1 MLLHSRTGGKLLP
14 GRKTEREFMAKKA
27 DNGTMTIITQP
38 YGGCSVQERKAAMA
52 RGMSAEDIAKRNV
65 IPETT
70 PNGEPHR
77 IIAEELYSEND
88 TFVPYK
94 PALPDDPGPASALS
108 VKPGVLREGQKITD
122 RIGVKVKPTDPDY
135 WGLASVM
142 TEEEAELAR
151 HMKVRKPQTFDQL
164 REASGLDADKLQQL
178 LDDMCIKGII
188 EFNWE
193 NLDGKN
199 PAHERRYVL
208 PMFVPGSAEFTV
220 MNQAQLEEHP
230 ELGTFFERMTFLP
243 LEKVTKMVPP
253 GGAGIGMHVIP
264 VERAIQQV
272 NEAVDVEK
280 LSHWLKKYDRFSVG
294 ACSCRLSERARGD
307 NAGSDPQ
314 NWCVGVG
321 DMADYCVETGKGHFA
336 TYDEVVDLLILAEK
350 NGYVHQ
356 ITNIDGSDKIFAIC
370 NCDVNVCYALRTS
383 QLFNTPNMSRS
394 AYVAHIEADKCV
406 ACAGCVEVCPA
417 GAVQLGQKLTT
428 TSGPVE
434 YPRQPL
440 PTLKW
445 SEADWDPDYK
455 NSNRIETHD
464 TGTAPCKTA
473 CPAHI
478 SVQGYLRMAAEGR
491 YRDALALIKKE
502 NPFPAVCGRICN
514 RRCEAACTRGSI
526 DDAVAID
533 EVKKFIAEQDLH
545 AEHRFVPEIVPPT
558 TRGRYSEKIAIV
570 GAGPAGLSCAYYLA
584 TLGYKPTVFERDQK
598 PGGMMTYG
606 IPAYKLA
613 KDVVDAEIDV
623 LRELGVE
630 IRCGVEVG
638 RDITLGQL
646 REQGYAAFYLA
657 IGCQGGRKTGVPGE
671 DAPGVT
677 TAVEFLRTAIGNPDY
692 ELKGET
698 VVIGGGNV
706 AIDAARVAVRCGSE
720 KVTMVC
726 LEKADEMPAL
736 PEEIAEAEEDGVRI
750 IHGWGPARVESHPKD
765 GRVSGVHFKH
775 CDRVFDDEGRFAPVY
790 DESNTMAQYA
800 DNVVLAIGQSI
811 EWGSLLDGS
820 KVELGRGNGAVA
832 DPQTYQTAEPDI
844 FVGGD
849 VYTGPKFVIDAI
861 AAGHEA
867 AISLHRFVQTG
878 SSLTLGRNP
887 RHYAELDKHTV
898 ALNPYDYDHAGRCL
912 PSCAKIDDVRHS
924 WDDVRQVFTEEQI
937 RVETARCLSC
947 GASIVDPNSCI
958 GCGLCTTRC
967 EFDAIHLH
975 RDNPACSTM
984 VASEDKLKAIL
995 PNAGRMLLRS
1005 VKPAS
1010 RR

>member
-1 MLLHSRTGGKLLP
+1 MT
-14 GRKTEREFMAKKA
+14 RKP
-27 DNGTMTIITQP
+27 DNGTMTVVTEP
-38 YGGCSVQERKAAMA
+38 YGGSTVNERKAAMR
-52 RGMSAEDIAKRNV
+52 RGLSDEEVAARNV
-65 IPETT
+65 IPTSE
-70 PNGEPHR
+70 PNGQPLR
-77 IIAEELYSEND
+77 ILAEEMYSEND
-88 TFVPYK
+88 TFVPYS
-94 PALPDDPGPASALS
+94 PAQPNDPGPASREPL
-108 VKPGVLREGQKITD
+108 KPGVLREGQKITD
-122 RIGVKVKPTDPDY
+122 RIGVKVTANDPDY

-142 TEEEAELAR
+142 TEEEAALTA
-151 HMKVRKPQTFDQL
+151 HMKVRKPMTVAQIVD
-164 REASGLDADKLQQL
+164 ASGMPEAEVQRL
-178 LDDMCIKGII
+178 LDDMSIKGIV
-188 EFNWE
+188 EYNWE

-199 PAHERRYVL
+199 PAHERRYIL

-220 MNQAQLEEHP
+220 MNQQQMEEHP

-243 LEKVTKMVPP
+243 LEVATKLVPP

-264 VERAIQQV
+264 VERAIECE
-272 NEAVDVEK
+272 NRAADVERI
-280 LSHWLKKYDRFSVG
+280 SHWLKKYDRFSVG
-294 ACSCRLSERARGD
+294 ACSCRMSERVHGS

-336 TYDEVVDLLILAEK
+336 TYDEVIDLLILAEK

-394 AYVAHIEADKCV
+394 AYVAHIESDKCV

-417 GAVQLGQKLTT
+417 GAVQLGQKLSTVN
-428 TSGPVE
+428 GPLE

-440 PTLKW
+440 PTLTW
-445 SEADWDPDYK
+445 GEADWDFDYK
-455 NSNRIETHD
+455 DNNRIECHD

-514 RRCEAACTRGSI
+514 RRCEAACTRGAV
-526 DDAVAID
+526 DEAVAID
-533 EVKKFIAEQDLH
+533 EVKKFIAEQDLV
-545 AEHRFVPEIVPPT
+545 AEHRFVPEITPPT
-558 TRGRYSEKIAIV
+558 TRGGFHEKIAVV

-584 TLGYKPTVFERDQK
+584 TLGYAPVVFERDEK

-623 LRELGVE
+623 LREMGVE
-630 IRCGVEVG
+630 IRCGVNVG
-638 RDITLGQL
+638 EDVTLDEL
-646 REQGYAAFYLA
+646 REQGFKAFYLA
-657 IGCQGGRKTGVPGE
+657 IGCQGGRKAGVPGE
-671 DAPGVT
+671 DLSGVS
-677 TAVEFLRTAIGNPDY
+677 TAVEFLRGALADPSH
-692 ELKGET
+692 EVKGDT
-698 VVIGGGNV
+698 VVVGGGNV
-706 AIDAARVAVRCGSE
+706 AIDAARVALRCGSE
-720 KVTMVC
+720 NVTMVC
-726 LEKADEMPAL
+726 LEQPEEMPAL
-736 PEEIAEAEEDGVRI
+736 PEEIAEAREDGVRI
-750 IHGWGPARVESHPKD
+750 VNGWGPALVEGSE
-765 GRVSGVHFKH
+765 GGAVSGLRFKH

-790 DESNTMAQYA
+790 DEDNTMVLEA
-800 DNVVLAIGQSI
+800 DNVILAIGQSI
-811 EWGSLLDGS
+811 EWGALLEGS

-832 DPQTYQTAEPDI
+832 DPVTYQTAEPDI

-878 SSLTLGRNP
+878 SSLTLGRNK
-887 RHYAELDKHTV
+887 RHYVELNKQEV
-898 ALNPYDYDHAGRCL
+898 VLNPYGYDHAGRCT
-912 PSCAKIDDVRHS
+912 PSCAQVADIRHN
-924 WDDVRQVFTEEQI
+924 WDDVRRTFTEEQI
-937 RVETARCLSC
+937 RIETARCLSC
-947 GASIVDPNSCI
+947 GASIVDPNKCI

-975 RDNPACSTM
+975 RDNPECSHM
-984 VASEDKLKAIL
+984 IPSEDKLKAVL
-995 PNAGRMLLRS
+995 PNAGMML
-1005 VKPAS
+1005 V
-1010 RR
+1010 RRIAPMVMRGRK